1 MKEEFC
7 TLLIL
12 DGFGERQADDGN
24 AITKAGTPFIDSLK
38 KLYPYTTLGASEEDV
53 GIIEGQMGDS
63 EVGHMNIGAGRVVM
77 QNLLKLNNAIKD
89 GTFFANENIN
99 KIMKTIKEKGSS
111 LHLMGL
117 LSDGGVHSHYKHLF
131 AYLDLA
137 KKYEIENV
145 YIHVITDGRDTEI
158 TSGKG
163 YIKLLQDYI
172 KQNGVGKIVSL
183 SGRLYAMDREQN
195 YDRTKQYYDV
205 VINGVGK
212 TSNSIEEAI
221 ENSYAEGVT
230 DEFVLPQAI
239 LDSGK
244 VHTIEDGD
252 GLIMFNYRKD
262 RPRQIIGSLV
272 LPNFD
277 KFEREEFKDL
287 IVLTTTNLNP
297 EFPVLVAYEDNVL
310 DECMAEVISK
320 AGFKTLKVAET
331 TKYAHVTYYLNGT
344 VEPPF
349 EGEDRKL
356 FDSDKVKNFAEKPLM
371 QAGKIADYAVEAIKS
386 HKYKFIAIN
395 IANGD
400 MIGHTG
406 DMEASM
412 ATVKEI
418 DRVVKQ
424 LVEATL
430 AEKGAIVVTADHGN
444 IDEMINKRGEV
455 STAHSLSR
463 VPFIL
468 VSEKFKDVKLTEGG
482 KLANIAPTI
491 LKVLDIEK
499 SPKMTNPLF

>member
-12 DGFGERQADDGN
+12 DGFGERVADGGN
-24 AITKAGTPFIDSLK
+24 AITKAGTPFINSLK
-38 KLYPYTTLGASEEDV
+38 EKYPYTTLGASEEDV

-77 QNLLKLNNAIKD
+77 QNLLKINNAIKD
-89 GTFFANENIN
+89 GSFFENENIN
-99 KIMKTIKEKGSS
+99 KIMQITKDKGSA

-137 KKYEIENV
+137 KKYGIKEV

-163 YIKLLQDYI
+163 YIKLLQDYVKEI
-172 KQNGVGKIVSL
+172 GLGKVASL
-183 SGRLYAMDREQN
+183 SGRLYAMDRELN
-195 YDRTKQYYDV
+195 WDRTKQYYDAV
-205 VINGVGK
+205 VYGDGK
-212 TSNSIEEAI
+212 FANSIEEAI
-221 ENSYAEGVT
+221 ENSYSEGIT
-230 DEFVLPQAI
+230 DEFVVPHII
-239 LDSGK
+239 LDDGK
-244 VHTIEDGD
+244 SHTIKDGD
-252 GLIMFNYRKD
+252 SLIMFNYRKD
-262 RPRQIIGSLV
+262 RPRQIISSFV
-272 LPNFD
+272 LPDFD
-277 KFEREEFKDL
+277 KFARKEFEDL
-287 IVLTTTNLNP
+287 AVLSTTNLNP
-297 EFPVLVAYEDNVL
+297 EFDVLVAYEDVVL
-310 DECMAEVISK
+310 DECIAQVISES
-320 AGFKTLKVAET
+320 GNRVLKVAET

-356 FDSDKVKNFAEKPLM
+356 FDSDKIKNFAEKPLM
-371 QAGKIADYAVEAIKS
+371 QAAKIADFTADAIKS
-386 HKYKFIAIN
+386 HKYKLIAVN

-406 DMEASM
+406 DMNA
-412 ATVKEI
+412 ALTTVKEI

-424 LVEATL
+424 LVETTL
-430 AEKGAIVVTADHGN
+430 AEKGSIIVTADHGN
-444 IDEMINKRGEV
+444 IDEMVNKRGEV

-468 VSEKFKDVKLTEGG
+468 VSEKFKDVKLNEGG

-491 LKVLDIEK
+491 LKMLDIK
-499 SPKMTNPLF
+499 PSPKMTDPLF

>member
-12 DGFGERQADDGN
+12 DGFGERIADEGN
-24 AITKAGTPFIDSLK
+24 AIAKAGIPYINSLK
-38 KLYPYTTLGASEEDV
+38 EKYPYTTLGASEEDV

-77 QNLLKLNNAIKD
+77 QNLLKINNAIKD
-89 GTFFANENIN
+89 GSFFENENIN
-99 KIMKTIKEKGSS
+99 KIMQITKEKGSD

-117 LSDGGVHSHYKHLF
+117 VSDGGVHSHYKHLF

-137 KKYEIENV
+137 KKYDIKNV
-145 YIHVITDGRDTEI
+145 YIHVITDGRDTEV

-163 YIKLLQDYI
+163 YIKILQDYI
-172 KQNGVGKIVSL
+172 KETGIGKIASL
-183 SGRLYAMDREQN
+183 SGRLYAMDRELN
-195 YDRTKQYYDV
+195 WDRTKQYYDAV
-205 VINGVGK
+205 VYGDGK
-212 TSNSIEEAI
+212 FANSIEEAI
-221 ENSYAEGVT
+221 ENSYSEGIT
-230 DEFVLPQAI
+230 DEFVLPHVI
-239 LDSGK
+239 LDNGK
-244 VHTIEDGD
+244 SHTIKDGD
-252 GLIMFNYRKD
+252 SLIMFNYRKD

-272 LPNFD
+272 LEKFD
-277 KFEREEFKDL
+277 GFKRKEFKDL
-287 IVLTTTNLNP
+287 AVLTTTNLNP
-297 EFPVLVAYEDNVL
+297 EFDVLVAYEDVVL
-310 DECMAEVISK
+310 DECIAQVISESGNK
-320 AGFKTLKVAET
+320 LLKVAET

-371 QAGKIADYAVEAIKS
+371 QASKIADYTSEAIKS
-386 HKYKFIAIN
+386 HKYKFIAVN

-406 DMEASM
+406 DMKA
-412 ATVKEI
+412 AITTVAEI

-424 LVEATL
+424 LVETTL
-430 AEKGAIVVTADHGN
+430 AENGAIVVTADHGN
-444 IDEMINKRGEV
+444 IDEMINARGEV

-468 VSEKFKDVKLTEGG
+468 VSEKFKDVKLQEGG

-499 SPKMTNPLF
+499 SPKMTDPLF

>member
-12 DGFGERQADDGN
+12 DGFGERVSDEGN

-38 KLYPYTTLGASEEDV
+38 KQYPYTTLGASEEDV

-89 GTFFANENIN
+89 GSFFENENIN
-99 KIMKTIKEKGSS
+99 KIMKTVKEKGTA

-137 KKYEIENV
+137 KKYGIKEV

-172 KQNGVGKIVSL
+172 KENGVGKVASL
-183 SGRLYAMDREQN
+183 SGRLYAMDRELN
-195 YDRTKQYYDV
+195 WDRTKQYYDAV
-205 VINGVGK
+205 VYGDAK
-212 TSNSIEEAI
+212 FATSIEEAI

-230 DEFVLPQAI
+230 DEFVVPQVI
-239 LDSGK
+239 LDNGK
-244 VHTIEDGD
+244 AHTINDGD

-262 RPRQIIGSLV
+262 RPRQIISSLV
-272 LPNFD
+272 MENFNN
-277 KFEREEFKDL
+277 FERKVFEDL
-287 IVLTTTNLNP
+287 TVLTTTCINP
-297 EFPVLVAYEDNVL
+297 DFDVLVAYEDVVL
-310 DECMAEVISK
+310 DECIAQVISEN
-320 AGFKTLKVAET
+320 GFKQLKVAET

-371 QAGKIADYAVEAIKS
+371 QAGKIAEYAAEAIKS

-406 DMEASM
+406 DMKAAM
-412 ATVKEI
+412 TTVKEI
-418 DRVVKQ
+418 DRVVKL
-424 LVEATL
+424 LVETTL
-430 AEKGAIVVTADHGN
+430 AEGGAIVVTADHGN

-468 VSEKFKDVKLTEGG
+468 VSEKFRDVKLNEGG

-491 LKVLDIEK
+491 LKVLDIKK
-499 SPKMTNPLF
+499 SSKMTEPLF